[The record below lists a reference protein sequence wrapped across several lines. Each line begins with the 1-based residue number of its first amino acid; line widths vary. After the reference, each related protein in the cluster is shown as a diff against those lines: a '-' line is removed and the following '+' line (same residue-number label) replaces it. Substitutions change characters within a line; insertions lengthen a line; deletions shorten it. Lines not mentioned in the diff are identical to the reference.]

1 MQNKISIFFLT
12 EPSGLVLFYYCI
24 SGPFK
29 ANLQGSISTKAQCME
44 TQLMPNE
51 SLITDLQSMLR
62 SLYVK
67 LLLPDVICV
76 TKCEHAPK
84 CFSLNLLFLATSFSP
99 LSQRNYP

>member
-1 MQNKISIFFLT
+1 MQNKDECFTIAFQVHLRQI
-12 EPSGLVLFYYCI
+12 YR
-24 SGPFK
+24 
-29 ANLQGSISTKAQCME
+29 GSISTKAQCME